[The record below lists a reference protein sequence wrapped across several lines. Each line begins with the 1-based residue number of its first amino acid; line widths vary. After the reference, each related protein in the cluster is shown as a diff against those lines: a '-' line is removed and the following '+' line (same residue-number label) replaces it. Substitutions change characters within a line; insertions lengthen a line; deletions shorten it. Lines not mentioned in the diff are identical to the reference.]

1 MIELKKKGKE
11 KVREMS
17 YKSILRKSMKQ
28 KRKGLSIDKKQNK
41 DKIILEKLLNSSY
54 YKKSRII
61 FVYVSMDEEIDTHGF
76 IKKALNS
83 GKEICVPKVISK
95 DRGMSAIKIE
105 DFSKL
110 KPCGKYKILEPENF
124 HNKIDEK
131 YIDLV
136 IVPGLAFDRKGGRI
150 GYGGGFYDRLF
161 LKLKKNTPKI
171 ALSYDFQV
179 IEDVPMEEHDILI
192 DGIITG

>member
-110 KPCGKYKILEPENF
+110 KPCGKYKILEPESF

-136 IVPGLAFDRKGGRI
+136 IVPGLVFDRKGGRI

-161 LKLKKNTPKI
+161 LKLKDNTPKI

-179 IEDVPMEEHDILI
+179 IEDVPIEEHDILI